1 MNKLNFSQVEI
12 NLPDKGENITV
23 GDDLIIEIN
32 YPKRLSSLMIV
43 KIKNLTSKWLTIL
56 IKTSPVNK
64 IIELGPN
71 HASMT
76 YDLFKENFVIKYRER
91 KAPYWLRQESK

>member
-1 MNKLNFSQVEI
+1 MTKLNFSQVKI
-12 NLPDKGENITV
+12 NIPEKEENITI

-56 IKTSPVNK
+56 IETSPVNK
-64 IIELGPN
+64 VIELGPK

-76 YDLFKENFVIKYRER
+76 YDLFKENFVIKYKER
-91 KAPYWLRQESK
+91 KASHWLRQESK